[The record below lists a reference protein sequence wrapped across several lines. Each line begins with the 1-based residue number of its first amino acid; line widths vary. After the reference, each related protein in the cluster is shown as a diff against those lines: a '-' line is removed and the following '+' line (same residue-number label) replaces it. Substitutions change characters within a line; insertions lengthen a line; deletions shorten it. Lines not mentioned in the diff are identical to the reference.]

1 MTDDDIIR
9 QRISGKSVHAIAKTK
24 GISLADVNRALDLF
38 SEATFNDKV
47 RKHTLA
53 LELAR
58 LDELQ
63 EVFYKQALSGDVQS
77 AQLVLKLIERRCIIL
92 GLHTPQT
99 AVMQL
104 VAEVPKKTSTDRIE
118 AALNALLE
126 DQRKD
131 GGSDKPN

>member
-1 MTDDDIIR
+1 
-9 QRISGKSVHAIAKTK
+9 VHAIAKTK

-38 SEATFNDKV
+38 SEATFNDNV

-63 EVFYKQALSGDVQS
+63 EVFYKQALAGDVQS